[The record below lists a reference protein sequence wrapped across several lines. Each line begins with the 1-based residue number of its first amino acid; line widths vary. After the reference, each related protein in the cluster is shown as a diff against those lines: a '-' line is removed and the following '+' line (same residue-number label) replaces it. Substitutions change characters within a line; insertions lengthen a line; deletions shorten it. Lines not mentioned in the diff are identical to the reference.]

1 MLSLPYEILYQ
12 ILDFSDI
19 NDVWTVSQV
28 CRAYRRLA
36 FRHLCCGYQLSII
49 YQDSSLTALSASLI
63 RSMRRAHS
71 RTTIQHNKPFI
82 DLTPKLVH
90 YIQYGGRLDYE
101 TNRAAAIIHIFVQ
114 HIVIT
119 HHGLSLSWYLQR
131 QLARL
136 HEQYPIATLLQMS
149 LTAATS
155 QCQYQP
161 MAIPSIITFLI
172 TNATTCPEI
181 PLSDSF
187 IFNIFGALDN
197 MIVGTGYPK
206 QRKILIDAMGR
217 VVFEMPIRGSLGRQ
231 MRQRYESLNNQVNPA
246 IPLLHT

>member
-12 ILDFSDI
+12 ILDSSDI
-19 NDVWTVSQV
+19 NDVWTVSQ
-28 CRAYRRLA
+28 
-36 FRHLCCGYQLSII
+36 
-49 YQDSSLTALSASLI
+49 DSTLTALSASLI

-71 RTTIQHNKPFI
+71 RTIIEHNKPFI
-82 DLTPKLVH
+82 NLTPKLVH
-90 YIQYGGRLDYE
+90 YIQYGGQFEEE
-101 TNRAAAIIHIFVQ
+101 TNRAAAIINIFVQ

-155 QCQYQP
+155 QCQYQL
-161 MAIPSIITFLI
+161 MAIPSITTFLI

-187 IFNIFGALDN
+187 IFNIFGALDS
-197 MIVGTGYPK
+197 IILSTDYAK
-206 QRKILIDAMGR
+206 HRKILIDAMGR
-217 VVFEMPIRGSLGRQ
+217 VVFEMPIRGPLGRQ

-246 IPLLHT
+246 VPLLHT